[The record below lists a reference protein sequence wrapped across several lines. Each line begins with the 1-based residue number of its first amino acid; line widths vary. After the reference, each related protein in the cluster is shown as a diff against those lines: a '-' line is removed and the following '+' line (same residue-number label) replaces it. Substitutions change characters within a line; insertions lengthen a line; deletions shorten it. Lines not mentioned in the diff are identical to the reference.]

1 MECIM
6 FCVCVVLIR
15 NLFALVIGYFKE
27 SYGVAKKNSVNLWM
41 VIWLFLLGL
50 TAIVRLFVDSY
61 LVYKF
66 LLIFAIPFVNTVC
79 EANGGAFSFPINY
92 STIAPIYI
100 AYTFLRYNPIKLVWE
115 KFK

>member
-1 MECIM
+1 MECVV
-6 FCVCVVLIR
+6 FCVCVILIR

-41 VIWLFLLGL
+41 VIWLSMLGI
-50 TAIVRLFVDSY
+50 TAIIRLFVDSY

-66 LLIFAIPFVNTVC
+66 LLMFVIPFVNTVC
-79 EANGGAFSFPINY
+79 EANGAVFNFPINY
-92 STIAPIYI
+92 SAIIPIYI
-100 AYTFLRYNPIKLVWE
+100 AYTFLHFNPIKLVWE

>member
-1 MECIM
+1 MECIV

-41 VIWLFLLGL
+41 GIWLSLLGI
-50 TAIVRLFVDSY
+50 TAVIRLFVDSY

-66 LLIFAIPFVNTVC
+66 LLVFIIPFVNTVC
-79 EANGGAFSFPINY
+79 EANGVALNFPINY
-92 STIAPIYI
+92 SDIVPIYI
-100 AYTFLRYNPIKLVWE
+100 AYTFLHFNPIKLVWE